1 MFPETGKREESE
13 LATILTQ
20 WRESP
25 DAAEGSG
32 KKRLTSGWRTEAQSG
47 RCGVEVVGKSIRT
60 PSTTGSMPRE
70 TPHRRRNGRMPGFGW
85 RQFLRSGVI
94 LQNERRSI
102 TPRFICSGVEKWKT
116 RSSEVIWKDRVFL
129 YPADRS
135 PREGIRG
142 RSNESSHRARMP
154 EEHRRSPVRR
164 TRRRSGS

>member
-1 MFPETGKREESE
+1 MIRSAGNSNSTAGIAGS
-13 LATILTQ
+13 
-20 WRESP
+20 
-25 DAAEGSG
+25 AECRR
-32 KKRLTSGWRTEAQSG
+32 KWRLTSGWKTEAQSG
-47 RCGVEVVGKSIRT
+47 KCDVKVIGIHT
-60 PSTTGSMPRE
+60 YQSTTGFTSRE
-70 TPHRRRNGRMPGFGW
+70 TPHRRKNGRMPGFGW

-94 LQNERRSI
+94 PHCKGCGI

-116 RSSEVIWKDRVFL
+116 RSSEVIWKDRVFW